1 MNARISILLIGLAV
15 VSVALAPSLTISQ
28 SADAQ
33 STTSSDP
40 HWCRNQKDKSGDW
53 IFGCQNGWWDHNH
66 CQDFRPESG
75 HYARGYIVGW
85 ERGHCR

>member
-1 MNARISILLIGLAV
+1 MKIQISILLIALGVMSL
-15 VSVALAPSLTISQ
+15 ALAPSLTISQ

-40 HWCRNQKDKSGDW
+40 HWCRNQAKSGDW

-66 CQDFRPESG
+66 CQDYRPESG
-75 HYARGYIVGW
+75 HYARGYVVGW